1 MADPRNRGF
10 TLIEILIV
18 IGVVAILALLA
29 LPNYSTR
36 IIQEQIV
43 EALPLADIAKPPVAL
58 GWAVTQTFPAD
69 NAAAGL
75 PVPEKIVSNLVSSV
89 SLEGGVINITFGNR
103 ANNQIVGK
111 VLSIRPAVV
120 EDSPIVPITWLCG
133 FAPTPGKM
141 SAKGMNKTTIPAN
154 QLPLRCRPA

>member
-1 MADPRNRGF
+1 MGRRTDGF

-89 SLEGGVINITFGNR
+89 ALDGGVINITFGNR

-141 SAKGMNKTTIPAN
+141 TAKGMNKTTIPAN

>member
-1 MADPRNRGF
+1 MRAQGQGF

-18 IGVVAILALLA
+18 LAGVAILALLA

-89 SLEGGVINITFGNR
+89 ALEGGVINITFGNR

-111 VLSIRPAVV
+111 VLSVRPAVV

-141 SAKGMNKTTIPAN
+141 TAKGMNKTSIPMN
-154 QLPLRCRPA
+154 QLPLRCRSV

>member
-1 MADPRNRGF
+1 MRAPQGF
-10 TLIEILIV
+10 TLIEVMVVVAI
-18 IGVVAILALLA
+18 VAILALLA
-29 LPNYSTR
+29 IPNYSNR
-36 IIQEQIV
+36 IIQDQIL
-43 EALPLADIAKPPVAL
+43 EALPLADVAKPPVAL

-89 SLEGGVINITFGNR
+89 ALEGGVINITFGNR

>member
-1 MADPRNRGF
+1 MVVVG
-10 TLIEILIV
+10 I
-18 IGVVAILALLA
+18 VAILALIA

-43 EALPLADIAKPPVAL
+43 EALPLADVAKPPVAL
-58 GWAVTQTFPAD
+58 SWALTQTFPAD
-69 NAAAGL
+69 NAAAAL

-89 SLEGGVINITFGNR
+89 ALEGGVINLTFGNR

-141 SAKGMNKTTIPAN
+141 TAKCMNKTTIPAN
-154 QLPLRCRPA
+154 QLPLRCRPVGQ

>member
-1 MADPRNRGF
+1 MARRTVGF

-29 LPNYSTR
+29 MPNYSTR

-58 GWAVTQTFPAD
+58 
-69 NAAAGL
+69 
-75 PVPEKIVSNLVSSV
+75 
-89 SLEGGVINITFGNR
+89 EGGVIHITFGNR

-141 SAKGMNKTTIPAN
+141 TAKGMNETTIPAN

>member
-1 MADPRNRGF
+1 MRNRGF

-43 EALPLADIAKPPVAL
+43 EALPLADVAKPPVAL

-69 NAAAGL
+69 NSAAGL

-89 SLEGGVINITFGNR
+89 ALEGGVIHITFGNR

-141 SAKGMNKTTIPAN
+141 SAKGMNTTTIPAN

>member
-1 MADPRNRGF
+1 MTRRTGGF

-36 IIQEQIV
+36 IIQDQIV

-58 GWAVTQTFPAD
+58 GWALTQAFPAD

-89 SLEGGVINITFGNR
+89 TLEGGVINITFGNR

-111 VLSIRPAVV
+111 VLSLRPAVV
-120 EDSPIVPITWLCG
+120 EDSPVVPITWLCG

-141 SAKGMNKTTIPAN
+141 TAKGMNKTTIPAN